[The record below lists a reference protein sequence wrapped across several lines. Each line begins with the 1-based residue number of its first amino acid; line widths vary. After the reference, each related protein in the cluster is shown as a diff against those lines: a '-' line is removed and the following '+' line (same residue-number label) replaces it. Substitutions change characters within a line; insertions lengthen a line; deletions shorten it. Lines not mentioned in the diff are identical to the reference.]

1 MEGENMRDLMLCIVV
16 VFFVAALFCFDQA
29 DCYAEDYDNTPGQTE
44 YEEKMEKL
52 FDRCGFALIVGAFA
66 SICWVAA

>member
-1 MEGENMRDLMLCIVV
+1 MRDLMLCIVV

-29 DCYAEDYDNTPGQTE
+29 DCYAEDYDNTLGQTE

-52 FDRCGFALIVGAFA
+52 IRRSPG
-66 SICWVAA
+66 